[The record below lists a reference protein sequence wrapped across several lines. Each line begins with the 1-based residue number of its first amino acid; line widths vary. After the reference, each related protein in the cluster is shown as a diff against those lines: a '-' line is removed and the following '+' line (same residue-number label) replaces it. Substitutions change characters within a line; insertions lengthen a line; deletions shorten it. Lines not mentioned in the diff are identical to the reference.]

1 MLDGN
6 CFMVVMMV
14 YIDVYIYIYIQIY
27 RIICRKRLDWTGLDW
42 TVLGAR
48 VKEDGK

>member
-1 MLDGN
+1 MLVDGN

-27 RIICRKRLDWTGLDW
+27 RIICRKRLDWTGLN
-42 TVLGAR
+42 
-48 VKEDGK
+48 